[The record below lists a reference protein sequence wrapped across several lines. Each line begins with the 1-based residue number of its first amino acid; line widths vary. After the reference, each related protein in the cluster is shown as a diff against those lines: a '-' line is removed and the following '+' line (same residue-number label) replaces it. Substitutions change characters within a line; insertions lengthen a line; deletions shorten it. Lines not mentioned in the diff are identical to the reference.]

1 MAGAFI
7 HLNSRTKGKGDAAS
21 LDKLL
26 CCTSSSPVKMDL
38 QWFAAED
45 EGRTEEPSDYKI
57 RKAREEEGRV
67 AKSQEFIGA
76 MVLLLPALLLFF
88 LAPYLLRICME
99 LVKFFIS
106 RVTSM
111 DPAKDRS
118 IAGVC
123 LSYFL
128 RLCLPIILTAMV
140 AAIFSNMV
148 QVGIF
153 FTTKPLT
160 PNFSKIVPRF
170 GKYFQKT
177 LLSTEG
183 LFNFF
188 KSIVKMLA
196 IGLTAYLL
204 IRSKWAVLTNLQTAS
219 LWQGVSTIS
228 TLAAR
233 MLIIAALLLGAL
245 AIPDYM
251 FQRWQ
256 YRESLK
262 MSRKEVEEERKR
274 EEGDPMVR
282 ARLRRRMRQILTKN
296 MAINTAKAD
305 VVITNPTHFAVAL
318 EYHQGE
324 GTAPIVTAKGEDE
337 MAFRIRRIALD
348 NEVPIVENKPLARA
362 LYAETEVGDE
372 VPFAYWQAVILIL
385 RKVRAINEERRRKR
399 A

>member
-1 MAGAFI
+1 MGNMVKEF
-7 HLNSRTKGKGDAAS
+7 
-21 LDKLL
+21 LDKFFRYYLKSQFL
-26 CCTSSSPVKMDL
+26 HPHPLINMDF

-76 MVLLLPALLLFF
+76 MVLLLPALLLLL
-88 LAPYLLRICME
+88 LAPYLLQTYTE

-106 RVTSM
+106 RAVSM
-111 DPAKDRS
+111 DPTKDRA
-118 IAGVC
+118 IVGVC

-128 RLCLPIILTAMV
+128 KLCSPIIVTAMV
-140 AAIFSNMV
+140 AAIVSNIV
-148 QVGIF
+148 QVGF
-153 FTTKPLT
+153 LFTTKPLA
-160 PNFSKIVPRF
+160 PNLSKIIPRF

-177 LLSTEG
+177 LFSTEG
-183 LFNFF
+183 LFNFL
-188 KSIVKMLA
+188 KSIVKMFV

-204 IRSKWAVLTNLQTAS
+204 IRSKWEILTNLQTAS
-219 LWQGVSTIS
+219 LWQGIS
-228 TLAAR
+228 VISMLAVQ
-233 MLIIAALLLGAL
+233 LFIFAALLLGAL
-245 AIPDYM
+245 AVPDYM

-296 MAINTAKAD
+296 MAVNTAKAD
-305 VVITNPTHFAVAL
+305 VIITNPTHFAIAL
-318 EYHQGE
+318 EYHKGE
-324 GTAPIVTAKGEDE
+324 GTAPIVTAKGGDE
-337 MAFRIRRIALD
+337 MAFQIRRIALD
-348 NEVPIVENKPLARA
+348 NDVPIVENKPLARA

-372 VPFAYWQAVILIL
+372 VPFAYWQAVVLIL
-385 RKVRAINEERRRKR
+385 KKVWAINEERRRER

>member
-1 MAGAFI
+1 
-7 HLNSRTKGKGDAAS
+7 
-21 LDKLL
+21 
-26 CCTSSSPVKMDL
+26 MDF

-76 MVLLLPALLLFF
+76 MVLLLPALLLLF
-88 LAPYLLRICME
+88 LAPYLLQTCTE
-99 LVKFFIS
+99 LVRFFIS
-106 RVTSM
+106 RAMYM
-111 DPAKDRS
+111 DPIRDS
-118 IAGVC
+118 TIAGVC
-123 LSYFL
+123 LRYFL

-140 AAIFSNMV
+140 AAIISNMV
-148 QVGIF
+148 QVGF
-153 FTTKPLT
+153 LFTTKTLV
-160 PNFSKIVPRF
+160 PNFSKIIPHF

-177 LLSTEG
+177 LFSMEG

-188 KSIVKMLA
+188 KSIVKMFA
-196 IGLTAYLL
+196 IGLIAYLL
-204 IRSKWAVLTNLQTAS
+204 IHSKWDVLINLQTAS
-219 LWQGVSTIS
+219 LWQGISAIS
-228 TLAAR
+228 TLAVR
-233 MLIIAALLLGAL
+233 MLIIAALLLGVL

-282 ARLRRRMRQILTKN
+282 ARLRRRMRQILTQN

-318 EYHQGE
+318 EYHKGE
-324 GTAPIVTAKGEDE
+324 GVAPIVTAKGEDE
-337 MAFRIRRIALD
+337 MAFQIRRIAFD
-348 NEVPIVENKPLARA
+348 NGVPIVENKPLARA

-372 VPFAYWQAVILIL
+372 VPFVYWQAVVLIL
-385 RKVRAINEERRRKR
+385 QKVWAINEERRRNR